1 MDWERILLVFTDILL
16 PLAAGYL
23 LKIHN
28 LMPQKACDWLI
39 RFNVVVMVTV
49 LTLMSFWVLPLSA
62 QLLWLPLIGVLIT
75 AVPGVIG
82 ARCFAGQFDN
92 ELDRGAY
99 VISAMLSNIGTIGGL
114 CAFILYGEEG
124 FAYVQLVAAPQNIL
138 MVAAAFPMAKYY
150 YEKHHAAKRKAK
162 LQLSFREMFIT
173 WNQVG
178 ILGMAAGIL
187 LQVFG
192 VSRPPALGVLITAVP
207 GVIGARCFA
216 GQFDNEL
223 DRGAYVI
230 SAMLSNIGTIGGLCA
245 FILYGE
251 EGFAYVQ
258 LVAAPQNILMVAA
271 AFPMAKYYYEKHHAA
286 QRQAKLQLSFREM
299 FITWNQV
306 GILG

>member
-99 VISAMLSNIGTIGGL
+99 CALLSCTGKKALPMCSWWPRPKISSWWRRRFPWQNTITKSIMRRNG
-114 CAFILYGEEG
+114 
-124 FAYVQLVAAPQNIL
+124 
-138 MVAAAFPMAKYY
+138 
-150 YEKHHAAKRKAK
+150 
-162 LQLSFREMFIT
+162 
-173 WNQVG
+173 
-178 ILGMAAGIL
+178 
-187 LQVFG
+187 
-192 VSRPPALGVLITAVP
+192 RPN
-207 GVIGARCFA
+207 C
-216 GQFDNEL
+216 
-223 DRGAYVI
+223 
-230 SAMLSNIGTIGGLCA
+230 S
-245 FILYGE
+245 
-251 EGFAYVQ
+251 
-258 LVAAPQNILMVAA
+258 
-271 AFPMAKYYYEKHHAA
+271 
-286 QRQAKLQLSFREM
+286 
-299 FITWNQV
+299 
-306 GILG
+306 